1 MACLTSF
8 VSSNALPH
16 FPLIPVCPPLSSPRA
31 LRRGTKPSYFFSK
44 CFYLLFQHFFFLLH
58 ELFCIF
64 ISWHLESC
72 KIYSINGFIVERQK
86 TKLSRNSS
94 PTFSREHRFSC
105 VLNLSDLSKPAEQF
119 FFFGVYVNK
128 RAHVMRFIVSN
139 LCSLSLW
146 NGGYVHVQK
155 YTAFYGGVSFFPI
168 YLRQWG
174 T

>member
-94 PTFSREHRFSC
+94 STFSREHRFSC

-119 FFFGVYVNK
+119 FFSACMSTSERMLCASSYRIFVRCHYEMV
-128 RAHVMRFIVSN
+128 VMCMYRNILHFMAVFHSFRFI
-139 LCSLSLW
+139 
-146 NGGYVHVQK
+146 
-155 YTAFYGGVSFFPI
+155 
-168 YLRQWG
+168 
-174 T
+174 